1 MFSFF
6 RFWLSLPCLPL
17 LREMHGEV
25 EEVEVTEAVV
35 EATGVEEVALDAM

>member
-1 MFSFF
+1 
-6 RFWLSLPCLPL
+6 LPL

-35 EATGVEEVALDAM
+35 EAMEVEVEEVALDVM